1 MNDSHLSDSVSA
13 MKAAVEAAEH
23 GSIGHEE
30 ALLKVEPA
38 ELEHLLHPAVD
49 ENAAKEVLAVGLAAS
64 PGAASGPIAL
74 TSREAEALRARGK
87 NAILVC
93 AQTSPSDI
101 YGIQAAAGILTARG
115 GKTSHAA
122 LIARGIGKPCVV
134 GAREVRIDV
143 DSGVVTIGGEALL
156 RGEIITIDG
165 GTGEIFAG
173 GVPMAEPSIS
183 GHFAR
188 LLAWADELR
197 RMKVRANADTPAD
210 ARKALAF
217 GAEGIGLCRSEYM
230 LLERSQIDLIRRMI
244 LAESEGERR
253 AVLDKLLP
261 MQRAGFREIFEI
273 MHGKPVTIR
282 LLDAPL
288 HEFLPQSE
296 SEILDFSLATGISPG
311 RVRLLSDSLAE
322 ANPLLG
328 HRGCRLAVT
337 YPEIA
342 EMQARAIFEAAVEAA
357 EKTGDPVQLE
367 IMVPLIG
374 TAAELAFIRSRVEA
388 VAEAMKRE
396 RGSVPEFQ
404 MGTMIELPGAA
415 LRAGEIAERAEF
427 FSFGTNDLTQ
437 TVLGISRDDAPAFLS
452 AYLSA
457 GIFDRDPFV
466 TLDRKAVGDL
476 IRLAAERGRKTR
488 PTLRLAI
495 CGEHGGDPDSIAF
508 CEEAGLD
515 YVSCSPFRVPVARLA
530 AAQATLRAGRRP
542 S

>member
-1 MNDSHLSDSVSA
+1 MNDSHLSSSVSA
-13 MKAAVEAAEH
+13 MKAAVEAV
-23 GSIGHEE
+23 GSTALSREE
-30 ALLKVEPA
+30 ALLQVA
-38 ELEHLLHPAVD
+38 AADLEALLHPSVD
-49 ENAAKEVLAVGLAAS
+49 DNAARHILAVGLAAS

-74 TSREAEALRARGK
+74 TSREAEALRARGRQ
-87 NAILVC
+87 AILVC

-134 GAREVRIDV
+134 GAREVRVDI

-156 RGEIITIDG
+156 RGETITIDG
-165 GTGEIFAG
+165 GSGEIFAG
-173 GVPMAEPSIS
+173 AVPMAEPSIS
-183 GHFAR
+183 GDFAT
-188 LLAWADELR
+188 LLGWADGVR

-230 LLERSQIDLIRRMI
+230 LLERTQIDLIRRMI
-244 LAESEGERR
+244 LSETEAERR
-253 AVLDKLLP
+253 AVLDRLLP
-261 MQRAGFREIFEI
+261 MQRAGFAEIFEI
-273 MHGKPVTIR
+273 MHGRPVTIR

-296 SEILDFSLATGISPG
+296 SEILDFSLATGLSPG

-337 YPEIA
+337 YPEIV
-342 EMQARAIFEAAVEAA
+342 EMQARAIFEAAIEAGG
-357 EKTGDPVQLE
+357 KTGDPVELE

-374 TAAELAFIRSRVEA
+374 TAGELAFIETRVQA
-388 VAEAMKRE
+388 VAEAVRSE
-396 RGSVPEFQ
+396 RGSVPPYL

-415 LRAGEIAERAEF
+415 LRAAEIAERAAF

-466 TLDRKAVGDL
+466 TLDRKAVGEL
-476 IRLAAERGRKTR
+476 IRLAAERGRAAR
-488 PTLRLAI
+488 PSLRLAI

-508 CEEAGLD
+508 CEETGLD

-530 AAQATLRAGRRP
+530 AAQATLRARKRA
-542 S
+542 

>member
-1 MNDSHLSDSVSA
+1 MNDSHLSSSVSA
-13 MKAAVEAAEH
+13 MKAAVEAVQRGVLSRED
-23 GSIGHEE
+23 
-30 ALLKVEPA
+30 ALLQVA
-38 ELEHLLHPAVD
+38 AGDLEALLHPAVD
-49 ENAAKEVLAVGLAAS
+49 ENAARHILAVGLAAS

-74 TSREAEALRARGK
+74 TSREAEALRARGRQ
-87 NAILVC
+87 AILVC

-134 GAREVRIDV
+134 GAREVRIDI

-156 RGEIITIDG
+156 RGETITIDG
-165 GTGEIFAG
+165 GSGEIFAG
-173 GVPMAEPSIS
+173 AVPMAEPSIS
-183 GHFAR
+183 GDFAT
-188 LLAWADELR
+188 LLGWADGLR
-197 RMKVRANADTPAD
+197 RMRVRANADTPAD

-244 LAESEGERR
+244 LSETEGERR

-261 MQRAGFREIFEI
+261 MQRAGFAEIFEI
-273 MHGKPVTIR
+273 MHGRPVTIR

-296 SEILDFSLATGISPG
+296 SEILDFSLATGLSPG
-311 RVRLLSDSLAE
+311 RVRLLADSLAE

-342 EMQARAIFEAAVEAA
+342 EMQARAIFEAAIEAG

-374 TAAELAFIRSRVEA
+374 TAAELAFIQTRVQV
-388 VAEAMKRE
+388 VAEAVRRE
-396 RGSVPEFQ
+396 RGSMPPYL

-415 LRAGEIAERAEF
+415 LRAAEIAERAEF

-466 TLDRKAVGDL
+466 TLDRKAVGEL
-476 IRLAAERGRKTR
+476 IRIASERGRATR
-488 PTLRLAI
+488 PGLRLAI

-508 CEEAGLD
+508 CEETGLD

-530 AAQATLRAGRRP
+530 AAQATLRARTR

>member
-1 MNDSHLSDSVSA
+1 MNDSHLSSSVSA
-13 MKAAVEAAEH
+13 MKEAVEAVGRSSLSRED
-23 GSIGHEE
+23 
-30 ALLKVEPA
+30 ALLRVA
-38 ELEHLLHPAVD
+38 AADLEALLHPAVD
-49 ENAAKEVLAVGLAAS
+49 DNAARHILAVGLAAS

-74 TSREAEALRARGK
+74 TSREAEALRARGRQ
-87 NAILVC
+87 AILVC

-134 GAREVRIDV
+134 GAREVRVDI

-156 RGEIITIDG
+156 RGETITIDG
-165 GTGEIFAG
+165 GSGEIFAG
-173 GVPMAEPSIS
+173 SVPMAEPSIS
-183 GHFAR
+183 GDFAT
-188 LLAWADELR
+188 LLGWADGVR

-230 LLERSQIDLIRRMI
+230 LLERTQIDLIRRMI
-244 LAESEGERR
+244 LSDTEHERR
-253 AVLDKLLP
+253 AVLDLLLP
-261 MQRAGFREIFEI
+261 MQRAGFAEIFEI
-273 MHGKPVTIR
+273 MHGRPVTIR

-296 SEILDFSLATGISPG
+296 SEILDFSLATGLSPG

-342 EMQARAIFEAAVEAA
+342 EMQARAIFEAAIEAG
-357 EKTGDPVQLE
+357 EKTGDPVALE

-374 TAAELAFIRSRVEA
+374 TAGELAFIEERVRA
-388 VAEAMKRE
+388 VADAVRNE
-396 RGSVPEFQ
+396 RGAVPPYL

-415 LRAGEIAERAEF
+415 LRAAEIAERAAF

-466 TLDRKAVGDL
+466 TLDRKAVGEL
-476 IRLAAERGRKTR
+476 IRLAAERGRATR
-488 PTLRLAI
+488 PSLRLAI

-508 CEEAGLD
+508 CEETGLD

-530 AAQATLRAGRRP
+530 AAQAALRARQR

>member
-1 MNDSHLSDSVSA
+1 MNDSHLSSSVSA
-13 MKAAVEAAEH
+13 MKAAVEAVAR
-23 GSIGHEE
+23 GALSREE
-30 ALLKVEPA
+30 ALLQVA
-38 ELEHLLHPAVD
+38 AADLEALLHPAVD
-49 ENAAKEVLAVGLAAS
+49 EKAERRILAVGLAAS

-74 TSREAEALRARGK
+74 TSREAEALRARGRH
-87 NAILVC
+87 AILVC

-134 GAREVRIDV
+134 GAREVRVDI

-156 RGEIITIDG
+156 RGEMITIDG
-165 GTGEIFAG
+165 GSGEIFAG
-173 GVPMAEPSIS
+173 EVPMAEPSIS
-183 GHFAR
+183 GDFAT
-188 LLAWADELR
+188 LLGWADEVR
-197 RMKVRANADTPAD
+197 RMKVRANADTAAD

-230 LLERSQIDLIRRMI
+230 LLERNQIDLIRRMI
-244 LAESEGERR
+244 LSETEAERR
-253 AVLDKLLP
+253 AVLYKLMPL
-261 MQRAGFREIFEI
+261 QRAAFAEIFEI
-273 MHGKPVTIR
+273 MHGRPVTIR

-296 SEILDFSLATGISPG
+296 SEILDFSLATGLSPG
-311 RVRLLSDSLAE
+311 RVRLLTDSLSE

-342 EMQARAIFEAAVEAA
+342 EMQARAIFEAAIEAA
-357 EKTGDPVQLE
+357 EKTGDGVQLE

-374 TAAELAFIRSRVEA
+374 NAAELAFIQERVVAMAEA
-388 VAEAMKRE
+388 VRRE
-396 RGSVPEFQ
+396 RGSVPAYL

-466 TLDRKAVGDL
+466 TLDIKGVGEL
-476 IRLAAERGRKTR
+476 IRMAALRGRAVR
-488 PTLRLAI
+488 PSLRLAI

-508 CEEAGLD
+508 CEETGLD
-515 YVSCSPFRVPVARLA
+515 YVSCSPFRVAVARLA
-530 AAQATLRAGRRP
+530 AAQATLRMKMRR
-542 S
+542 

>member
-1 MNDSHLSDSVSA
+1 MNDSHLSSSVSA
-13 MKAAVEAAEH
+13 MKAAVEAV
-23 GSIGHEE
+23 GSTALSREDALLQVAAADLE
-30 ALLKVEPA
+30 ALL
-38 ELEHLLHPAVD
+38 HPSVD
-49 ENAAKEVLAVGLAAS
+49 DNAARHILAVGLAAS

-74 TSREAEALRARGK
+74 TSREAEALRARGRQ
-87 NAILVC
+87 AILVC

-134 GAREVRIDV
+134 GAREVRVDI

-156 RGEIITIDG
+156 RGETITIDG
-165 GTGEIFAG
+165 GSGEIFAG
-173 GVPMAEPSIS
+173 AVPMAEPSIS
-183 GHFAR
+183 GDFAT
-188 LLAWADELR
+188 LLGWADGVR

-230 LLERSQIDLIRRMI
+230 LLERTQIDLIRRMI
-244 LAESEGERR
+244 LSETEAERR
-253 AVLDKLLP
+253 AVLDRLLP
-261 MQRAGFREIFEI
+261 MQRAGFAEIFEI
-273 MHGKPVTIR
+273 MHGRPVTIR

-296 SEILDFSLATGISPG
+296 SEILDFSLATGLSPG

-337 YPEIA
+337 YPEIV
-342 EMQARAIFEAAVEAA
+342 EMQARAIFEAAIEAGGT
-357 EKTGDPVQLE
+357 TGDPVELE

-374 TAAELAFIRSRVEA
+374 TAGELAFIETRVQA
-388 VAEAMKRE
+388 VAEAVRSE
-396 RGSVPEFQ
+396 RGSVPPYL

-415 LRAGEIAERAEF
+415 LRAAEIAERAAF

-466 TLDRKAVGDL
+466 TLDRKAVGEL
-476 IRLAAERGRKTR
+476 IRLAAERGRAAR
-488 PTLRLAI
+488 PSLRLAI

-508 CEEAGLD
+508 CEETGLD

-530 AAQATLRAGRRP
+530 AAQATLRARKRA
-542 S
+542 